1 VNADPFESDPDEPLD
16 VWIGAP
22 TAGAPIPGTRLQRF
36 EFASR
41 GDRVPG
47 RLLLP
52 AQQGRR
58 RPLVLLQHGA
68 GGSKNSPYLDAAA
81 GPWVRG
87 GAAVA
92 SIDFPLHGERASTK
106 LSARILAEIGAALS
120 RVDGVSRLWVEFVQQ
135 AVCDLRRSLDALKA
149 HPELEP
155 SRCAY
160 AGFSMGTIL
169 GASFCG
175 IDPRPCAAALAIG
188 GGGFGPSE
196 VDPVRWIGRFAPRP
210 VLFVNASRDERVP
223 RAASEALYAAAGE
236 PKEIAWF
243 DCGHSELPGAAL
255 KAMWIFLRRH
265 LLLAESGETA
275 GG

>member
-1 VNADPFESDPDEPLD
+1 VNAGLFASDPDEPLD
-16 VWIGAP
+16 VWIGAS
-22 TAGAPIPGTRLQRF
+22 TTGAPIAGTRLQRF

-47 RLLLP
+47 KLLLP
-52 AQQGRR
+52 ARHGEK

-68 GGSKNSPYLDAAA
+68 GGSKDSPYIDAAA

-92 SIDFPLHGERASTK
+92 AIDFPLHGERASTK
-106 LSARILAEIGAALS
+106 LSARILAEIGAALTG
-120 RVDGVSRLWVEFVQQ
+120 VDGTSRLWLEFVQQ
-135 AVCDLRRSLDALKA
+135 AVGDLRRALDALRA

-155 SRCAY
+155 GRCAY

-169 GASFCG
+169 GAPFCG

-196 VDPVRWIGRFAPRP
+196 VDPVRWIGGFAPRP
-210 VLFVNASRDERVP
+210 VLFVNAMRDERVP

-265 LLLAESGETA
+265 LSLGERAEAA